1 MRDLYAKL
9 ATAGIT
15 YPEQTKC
22 LKMLSLLPEPWLQ
35 FTSGLSLP
43 QNQSLWTLE
52 WVRTKILE
60 EDFRRRQLRGGDDGS
75 SGYGMQGSKRG
86 RGRGFGGAGRGAKKD
101 DDSNDQQGGTGW
113 GRGAKSGRGGKSG
126 AGGKMKGVAGID
138 GGARRNQKNGANMV
152 ADSSDNNPKSNGG
165 AEKKK
170 KRTAGQFFHIGEQG
184 EQGDASA
191 KVGAELL
198 V

>member
-1 MRDLYAKL
+1 MLMLERELSALRLSEGEPVQPVLDKMRDLYAKL

-15 YPEQTKC
+15 YPEQNKC
-22 LKMLSLLPEPWLQ
+22 LKMLSLLPESWLQ

-75 SGYGMQGSKRG
+75 SSYGMQGSKRGRERG

-101 DDSNDQQGGTGW
+101 DDSNDQQGGTDW
-113 GRGAKSGRGGKSG
+113 GCGAKSGRGGKS
-126 AGGKMKGVAGID
+126 
-138 GGARRNQKNGANMV
+138 
-152 ADSSDNNPKSNGG
+152 
-165 AEKKK
+165 
-170 KRTAGQFFHIGEQG
+170 
-184 EQGDASA
+184 
-191 KVGAELL
+191 
-198 V
+198 